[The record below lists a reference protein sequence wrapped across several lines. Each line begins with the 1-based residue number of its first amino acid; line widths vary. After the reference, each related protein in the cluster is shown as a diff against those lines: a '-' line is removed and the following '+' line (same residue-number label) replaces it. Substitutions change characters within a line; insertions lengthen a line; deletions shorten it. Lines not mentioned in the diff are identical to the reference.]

1 MRSHECDQKN
11 ASRIIRAE
19 YKNNNPRPAETERR
33 MSKFITLE
41 GIEGVG
47 KTSNMRY
54 IKELLENSGHD
65 CVVTREP
72 GGTDLGE
79 ALRDILLDH
88 SDDNMSP
95 DSELLLMFAARAEH
109 LSKVILPALEKDQTV
124 LCDRFTEATYAYQGG
139 GRQLDVDK
147 ISELE
152 DWVQGELRPDLTII
166 LDAPVE
172 IGRARAGGR
181 SEPDRIEK
189 EHDDF
194 FQRVRSAYIELAN
207 RYPHRICLV
216 DASLGLAAVQKNIHE
231 KLVDYDIVGSGIMT
245 GIE

>member
-1 MRSHECDQKN
+1 M
-11 ASRIIRAE
+11 A
-19 YKNNNPRPAETERR
+19 
-33 MSKFITLE
+33 KFITLE

-47 KTSNMRY
+47 KTSNLRF
-54 IKELLENSGHD
+54 IREILESAGAT

-72 GGTDLGE
+72 GGTRLGE
-79 ALRDILLDH
+79 SLRSLLLSH

-95 DSELLLMFAARAEH
+95 DAELLMMFAARAEH
-109 LSKVILPALEKDQTV
+109 LTKVIKPALESNKTV

-139 GRQLDVDK
+139 GRLLDADK

-152 DWVQGELRPDLTII
+152 DWVQGDLRPDLTLI

-172 IGRARAGGR
+172 IGRARAGSR

-194 FQRVRSAYIELAN
+194 FQRVREAYIELAK
-207 RYPHRICLV
+207 RYPHRICLI
-216 DASLGLAAVQKNIHE
+216 DASLGINEVQQQIRE
-231 KLVDYDIVGSGIMT
+231 KLIDYDIVAS
-245 GIE
+245 